1 MRISKTIGAA
11 IVAGLVSL
19 PALANV
25 NVQITTDLGNGQFNA
40 KDDQVRSSRFE
51 SLGYTL
57 QVGYKFMPSVPV
69 SVFASFSDRSLTHN
83 SNVVGDAVAL
93 KTGSKDEDLKDVIN
107 ADTSAL
113 TSIDSKAW
121 ELGLG
126 VTAMADAGMTGMD
139 FVQPFVS
146 VSGVYGALNHNT
158 QTVDYLKT
166 EDYKTDDVTWK
177 GNGMGWTVA
186 VGNQMKVND
195 HLNVVANWSY
205 NGRFQEAK
213 VEGLKNSADST
224 KEVKFTDKRDSSFS
238 TVSLGVNY
246 VI

>member
-25 NVQITTDLGNGQFNA
+25 NVQITTDIGNGQFNA

-83 SNVVGDAVAL
+83 SNVAGDAVAL
-93 KTGSKDEDLKDVIN
+93 KAGSKDEDLKDVSTATN
-107 ADTSAL
+107 SSAL
-113 TSIDSKAW
+113 ASIDSKAW

-158 QTVDYLKT
+158 QTVDTGKA
-166 EDYKTDDVTWK
+166 EDYKTDDITWK

-213 VEGLKNSADST
+213 VEGLKDNAD

>member
-83 SNVVGDAVAL
+83 SDVVGDASSL
-93 KTGSKDEDLKDVIN
+93 KDNTSKDEDLKDVSN
-107 ADTSAL
+107 ATNKPAAG
-113 TSIDSKAW
+113 SIDSKAW

-146 VSGVYGALNHNT
+146 VSGVYGALNHNP
-158 QTVDYLKT
+158 QTAEAGKN
-166 EDYKTDDVTWK
+166 EDYKTDDITWK

-213 VEGLKNSADST
+213 VEGLKDDAN